1 MRTRDQVADWA
12 AKSSRY
18 VDRYEHPFDSHQ
30 VIRVPPAYRATE
42 DVFPDDSA
50 TLCDE
55 PRMSRKREIPMVQ
68 ETRERPSER
77 GTMERSSERESRGH
91 GTERGRSHSRTR
103 SYAEHA
109 PDPRSRSHGPALR
122 PPSVL
127 RTIPP
132 PQPMYYA
139 SPASVYSTHSRVPE
153 PLHPPPARTSQYMS
167 EAGRRRRVSDP
178 KHDMLRERP
187 RSKMI
192 YPPVDVRSPP
202 SNAREIHIHG
212 TTFKVYHPDGR
223 VQTVVSTLFL
233 SCHSSS
239 NVFARHPAAFVNLHP
254 SSSLA
259 VIIRSNART
268 LRRHALLDHTLGP
281 EVEHAKVPPTLLC
294 GVLSTSRLSPPH
306 HLRRKRNARCSSA
319 YFRR

>member
-1 MRTRDQVADWA
+1 MSEVDNSPEAYERAMRTRDQVADWA
-12 AKSSRY
+12 VKASRY

-68 ETRERPSER
+68 ETRERPYER
-77 GTMERSSERESRGH
+77 GTMERSSERESRGR

-103 SYAEHA
+103 SYVEHA
-109 PDPRSRSHGPALR
+109 PDPRSRSHGPASR

-127 RTIPP
+127 RTMPP

-139 SPASVYSTHSRVPE
+139 TPPSAYSTHSRVLE
-153 PLHPPPARTSQYMS
+153 PPHPPPPRTSQYMS

-202 SNAREIHIHG
+202 TSAREIHIHG

-223 VQTVVSTLFL
+223 VQTVVSLPFL
-233 SCHSSS
+233 SSHLGSD
-239 NVFARHPAAFVNLHP
+239 VYVRHPAAFVSRHL

-259 VIIRSNART
+259 VIIRSSVRT
-268 LRRHALLDHTLGP
+268 LRQHALLDHTLGS
-281 EVEHAKVPPTLLC
+281 EVEHATVPPTPL
-294 GVLSTSRLSPPH
+294 
-306 HLRRKRNARCSSA
+306 
-319 YFRR
+319 